1 MTTKYKIE
9 IVEGCTAFDTKVDG
23 ESLMDLPKEQT
34 EEIVDY
40 LLVQVKEAYNRHELC
55 FDDIVRLFQP
65 DDWEHDDYIC
75 EQCGDSVSTTIWN
88 I

>member
-1 MTTKYKIE
+1 MSTKYKIE
-9 IVEGCTAFDTKVDG
+9 IIEGCTAFDTKVNS
-23 ESLMDLPKEQT
+23 ESLIDLPKGQA

-55 FDDIVRLFQP
+55 FDDLVRLFQP
-65 DDWEHDDYIC
+65 DDWESDP
-75 EQCGDSVSTTIWN
+75 EQCSQCFDHVQTTIWN

>member
-1 MTTKYKIE
+1 MNTKYKIE
-9 IVEGCTAFDTKVDG
+9 IIEGCTAFDTKVNG
-23 ESLMDLPKEQT
+23 ESLIDLPKGQA

-40 LLVQVKEAYNRHELC
+40 LLVQVKEAYNRQELC

-65 DDWEHDDYIC
+65 DDWESDSEPC
-75 EQCGDSVSTTIWN
+75 SSCGDCWSASIWN